1 MTLFL
6 SIFVYTLISFYTIFI
21 IYKSLILNKINLSY
35 KHFIICLLMAFLI
48 SFLRTFNLAWI
59 AIVFS
64 IVFYPIFIYLV
75 FPVSNKKLISYSLV
89 IITSMFLLDSL
100 VFYFSKCFNINNT
113 LVMGFIK
120 LLITYFVSKVSF
132 FIKIINNIFNAI
144 NKMADYLV
152 IGLTSLMALFMAGLV
167 IFLNI
172 NNVTWD
178 ALLCILLIQVIGS
191 FLFVFLFK
199 LKDREQRIFVKIL
212 KSNNDSYLHVLD
224 ESSILKHN
232 MVAKLSSI
240 KTVGDS
246 RVNLVVDEIIRDFN
260 KSVTFHEEI
269 KQIPYGLSGIIYGRL
284 DNYKKKIKF
293 RVVNNVKKDIFLLIN
308 PAKYNVLVEKM
319 MILLDNAID
328 AALNSK
334 NKILLV
340 EMDIINDNLV
350 IEIVNSFSGDID
362 LDVLGCKSYSTKG
375 SMRGLGLFS
384 ALRDK
389 EVNISVKIINNYFNS
404 KIETPIDHY
413 T

>member
-1 MTLFL
+1 MIVFL
-6 SIFVYTLISFYTIFI
+6 SILIYTLISFYTILI

-35 KHFIICLLMAFLI
+35 KHFIICLLMALFI
-48 SFLRTFNLAWI
+48 SFLRTFGLAWI
-59 AIVFS
+59 AIIFS
-64 IVFYPIFIYLV
+64 IVFYPIFIYLI
-75 FPVSNKKLISYSLV
+75 FPVSKKKLISYSLV
-89 IITSMFLLDSL
+89 IITFMFLLDTL
-100 VFYFSKCFNINNT
+100 LFYFSKYFNINNI
-113 LVMGFIK
+113 LIIGFIK
-120 LLITYFVSKVSF
+120 LLITYFASKISF

-167 IFLNI
+167 LFLNI

-293 RVVNNVKKDIFLLIN
+293 QVVNNVKKDIFLLIN
-308 PAKYNVLVEKM
+308 PGKYNVLVEKM

-404 KIETPIDHY
+404 KIDTPIDHN